1 MTHSLRLFDNFL
13 SNISKTSSIISLT
26 IWLFTQ
32 IPQII
37 LNHKRRDVSLSIS
50 FVGLTFLAD
59 IINLTYQ
66 ISIKDSPYSI
76 LLVYMIILDLIIISQ
91 YFYYSRYF
99 KKPVSPPPPPQ
110 QQQQQPTLVDRIL
123 GAAFVTDLV
132 SAMNIKAQQPEYHHQ
147 KQTSPVHFDWV
158 QILPIVCCFLYIISR
173 IPQIRRNYIRK
184 STTGLSLYMVLFT
197 VLGTIFNLLSIV
209 TDTNLYN
216 VLSIKI
222 FLIGSLV
229 IVLMDGALLY
239 QFWLYRKHIS
249 AHENDTVDID
259 EQSQWYVKNQPLVFY
274 QSFEQHKHKQQ
285 ELAFSASVP
294 SITSSLHFS
303 NSIHP
308 IKSNQSRGR
317 KLVKSPGEQTSLLD
331 ESLIPSSTAI
341 AVSMATPPPP
351 QHYIVS
357 SSARYQS
364 FHRFNSHQNPQS
376 KIIPQSLTSSS
387 VGSATSLIPSIIGNI
402 SSVNKKLM
410 DGSKIPFSPIDFL
423 TDDYYNSNNNK
434 NKNSHSHSHSS
445 REGTNGSVVIGS
457 TNMYYGSI
465 DT

>member
-1 MTHSLRLFDNFL
+1 MTDSLRLTHSLKLLDNFMF
-13 SNISKTSSIISLT
+13 NISKTSSIISLT

-37 LNHKRRDVSLSIS
+37 LNYKRRDVSLSIS

-66 ISIKDSPYSI
+66 ILIKDSAYCI

-91 YFYYSRYF
+91 YYYYSRYF
-99 KKPVSPPPPPQ
+99 KKSVSSPP
-110 QQQQQPTLVDRIL
+110 QQQPTLVNRIL
-123 GAAFVTDLV
+123 GAAFVTDLAL
-132 SAMNIKAQQPEYHHQ
+132 AMNIKVQQQ
-147 KQTSPVHFDWV
+147 QQQQTFPLYIDWV
-158 QILPIVCCFLYIISR
+158 QVLPILCCFLYIILR
-173 IPQIRRNYIRK
+173 IPQIRRNYVRK

-209 TDTNLYN
+209 TDTNLYK

-222 FLIGSLV
+222 FLIGSFV
-229 IVLMDGALLY
+229 IVIMDGVLLY
-239 QFWLYRKHIS
+239 QFWLYRKPIS
-249 AHENDTVDID
+249 PYENDIVDID
-259 EQSQWYVKNQPLVFY
+259 EQPQWYVKNQPLVFY
-274 QSFEQHKHKQQ
+274 QSFEQDRPLQQ
-285 ELAFSASVP
+285 QQQQQLASSSVP
-294 SITSSLHFS
+294 STTSSPHFS
-303 NSIHP
+303 NLIHP

-317 KLVKSPGEQTSLLD
+317 KLVKSPGEQTLLLD
-331 ESLIPSSTAI
+331 ESLIAST

-357 SSARYQS
+357 SSSRSRYQLI
-364 FHRFNSHQNPQS
+364 HRFNLQNQNQS
-376 KIIPQSLTSSS
+376 TQPKIIPQSLTSSS

-410 DGSKIPFSPIDFL
+410 DGSKIPFLPIDFL
-423 TDDYYNSNNNK
+423 TDDYYNGNK
-434 NKNSHSHSHSS
+434 NVNSS
-445 REGTNGSVVIGS
+445 REGVNNGNVVVGS
-457 TNMYYGSI
+457 SNVYYGSI